1 MKKIIVLFFIVGCFS
16 RLDAQVQ
23 LGENTNCDSPYQV
36 CNETWNASIDIT
48 SSSDCDGN
56 TMDLWFSVDVV
67 SSDFHLYFQSLEP
80 IAYAYV
86 YGPFSGEPGCS
97 NLGGAIITNDPPI
110 HHDFSLRDEI
120 FPSTPS
126 LGRYIIQIGYD
137 TCVIDLDIIELYG
150 IDCVSEPNC
159 IDNPECVVFQP
170 DVGKRYWLSAW
181 VKEDH
186 PYQVLDYTSYVELTF
201 VGSIA
206 VMTFSPSGEI
216 IDGWQRIV
224 GDFTIPQGVTDLQ
237 IDLVNASGVDA
248 YFDDIRVHPWNAGM
262 KSYVYD
268 PETFWLVAE
277 LDDNNYATFYE
288 YDKEGGLVRIKKE
301 TSRGVMTIQETRSYT
316 QTGLD

>member
-1 MKKIIVLFFIVGCFS
+1 MNKIIVLFFIVGCFY
-16 RLDAQVQ
+16 RLDAQIQ
-23 LGENTNCDSPYQV
+23 LGENTNCDSIYQV
-36 CNETWNASIDIT
+36 CYPSIGTPINT
-48 SSSDCDGN
+48 VSSPYCDNG
-56 TMDLWFSVDVV
+56 TMELWFSVDLV
-67 SSDFHLYFQSLEP
+67 SSNFHIYFQSLEP

-86 YGPFSGEPGCS
+86 YGPFSEDPGCDLGTPIIS
-97 NLGGAIITNDPPI
+97 NNPPNSSHFSFYDELLATFTPPLGK
-110 HHDFSLRDEI
+110 
-120 FPSTPS
+120 
-126 LGRYIIQIGYD
+126 YIIQIGYNSCD
-137 TCVIDLDIIELYG
+137 FALDVIELHG
-150 IDCVSEPNC
+150 IACVEGSCGE
-159 IDNPECVVFQP
+159 EELCVTFQP
-170 DVGKRYWLSAW
+170 DNGKRYWLSAW

-186 PYQVLDYTSYVELTF
+186 AAQVLDYSSYVELNF
-201 VGSIA
+201 VGTGTTVSF
-206 VMTFSPSGEI
+206 TPTGEI

-224 GDFTIPQGVTDLQ
+224 GDFWIPLGTQDLQ

-248 YFDDIRVHPWNAGM
+248 YFDDIRVHPRNAGM